1 MSIENMAL
9 TRNGAMAMGR
19 LDEHVNKLLEMAEHF
34 KATGER
40 ELEQECRNTA
50 TRILDYVL
58 YVQSKGG
65 R

>member
-1 MSIENMAL
+1 MAI
-9 TRNGAMAMGR
+9 RRKGATEMGR
-19 LDEHVNKLLEMAEHF
+19 LDENVNKLLEMAEHF

-40 ELEQECRNTA
+40 ELEQECRKTA

-58 YVQSKGG
+58 YVQSNGG

>member
-1 MSIENMAL
+1 
-9 TRNGAMAMGR
+9 MGR

-40 ELEQECRNTA
+40 ELEQECRKTA

>member
-1 MSIENMAL
+1 MAII
-9 TRNGAMAMGR
+9 RKGATAMGQ
-19 LDEHVNKLLEMAEHF
+19 LHEHVNKLLEMAEHF

-40 ELEQECRNTA
+40 ELEQECRKTA